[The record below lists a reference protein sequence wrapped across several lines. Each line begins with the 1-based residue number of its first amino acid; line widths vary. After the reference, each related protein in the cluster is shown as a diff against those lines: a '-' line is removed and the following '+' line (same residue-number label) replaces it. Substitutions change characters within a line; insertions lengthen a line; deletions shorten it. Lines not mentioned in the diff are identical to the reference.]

1 MENRD
6 SHEVFDPGDYDPAF
20 KFELEMSPNDY
31 LLVAFYLIF
40 IAPFEL
46 LVWVIRRI
54 YRAVAEMFESLHLK
68 AESRPEHGLLSLMTK
83 LF

>member
-1 MENRD
+1 MKYKV
-6 SHEVFDPGDYDPAF
+6 SHEVFDPGDYDPNF

-31 LLVAFYLIF
+31 LLVTLYLIF

-46 LVWVIRRI
+46 LAWVIKRI
-54 YRAVAEMFESLHLK
+54 YRTVTGALESLRAQ
-68 AESRPEHGLLSLMTK
+68 AEAKPEHGLLSLVTK

>member
-1 MENRD
+1 MEYKA

-20 KFELEMSPNDY
+20 KFELEMSLSDY
-31 LLVAFYLIF
+31 LLLALYLIF

-46 LVWVIRRI
+46 LAWVIKRI
-54 YRAVAEMFESLHLK
+54 YRAITGTLDTLRDRLESK
-68 AESRPEHGLLSLMTK
+68 PQHGLLAIVSK

>member
-1 MENRD
+1 MEYRA
-6 SHEVFDPGDYDPAF
+6 SHEVFDPGDYDPVF

-31 LLVAFYLIF
+31 LLVTLYLIF

-46 LVWVIRRI
+46 LGWVIKRI
-54 YRAVAEMFESLHLK
+54 YRAVTETFESLRDRT
-68 AESRPEHGLLSLMTK
+68 ESRPQHGLLSMVSK